1 MSLAGTR
8 AGGLSTPHCLSN
20 LFETSVLGLTEKKDV
35 GRSLRSEDSHQRVY
49 EVKPERAWPWQKLTA
64 QSLCAVDQLID
75 SLQDV

>member
-49 EVKPERAWPWQKLTA
+49 EVKPERAWP
-64 QSLCAVDQLID
+64 
-75 SLQDV
+75 